1 MSAANTA
8 ALIADANRAL
18 FVDVDVDAIARFFA
32 VDYVVHAG
40 VDGVGH
46 AFVERAVATLHK
58 AFPQLR
64 VDVVVL
70 VESGDRIA
78 WQRTLSGAQQGPF
91 AGFPATG
98 SVVTWRE
105 QVTSMVRDGKI
116 AEEWLVS
123 DLAEQLLRSRKR
135 RTVARPRRS

>member
-1 MSAANTA
+1 MSATNTA

-18 FVDVDVDAIARFFA
+18 FEDGDVDAIARFFHA
-32 VDYVVHAG
+32 DYVVHAG
-40 VDGVGH
+40 AAGEGH
-46 AFVERAVATLHK
+46 AFIERAVATMRK

-70 VESGDRIA
+70 LASGDRIA
-78 WQRTLSGAQQGPF
+78 WQRTLSGAQQGAF

-105 QVTSMVRDGKI
+105 QVTSVVRDGKI

-135 RTVARPRRS
+135 RAVARPRRP